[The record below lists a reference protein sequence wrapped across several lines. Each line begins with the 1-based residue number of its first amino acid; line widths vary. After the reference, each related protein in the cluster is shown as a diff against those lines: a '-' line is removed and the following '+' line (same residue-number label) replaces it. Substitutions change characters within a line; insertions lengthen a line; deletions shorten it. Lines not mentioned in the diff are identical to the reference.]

1 MSNAVKGIVCI
12 VVLLLALSAVVGLGA
27 WLAGRHYQ
35 PTIDNMNDKLSKC
48 GSLKDQAN
56 ATIHSQNAAITELQ
70 QAAAIRE
77 KAAKDAVAAA
87 RKSAKDDYGKAG
99 EVLAERV
106 DGSDVCAAASSAF
119 DAELARERAK

>member
-12 VVLLLALSAVVGLGA
+12 VVMLLALSAVVGLGA

-35 PTIDNMNDKLSKC
+35 PTIDNLNDKLSKC

-56 ATIHSQNAAITELQ
+56 ATIHSQNAAITSIQ

-87 RKSAKDDYGKAG
+87 RKLAKDDYGKAND
-99 EVLAERV
+99 VLAERV
-106 DGSDVCAAASSAF
+106 DSPDVCTAASSAF